1 MQAGD
6 WSVSPFGKI
15 PAVLSRAVLEL
26 LHGVR
31 HAPVHILGV
40 GPASM
45 HDRAGNSFE
54 INVLTEAGQAPTA
67 GAKLLARA

>member
-1 MQAGD
+1 MHHLAD
-6 WSVSPFGKI
+6 RCENS
-15 PAVLSRAVLEL
+15 VLEL

-54 INVLTEAGQAPTA
+54 INVLRVAGQAPTA
-67 GAKLLARA
+67 GAKEFKGLAIKC